1 MEMFDGTQTAIIL
14 AIIFMPMLW
23 ITENAANR
31 YRSERDRYICAL
43 CQISRMEESEAQKF
57 AKKTL
62 DKK

>member
-1 MEMFDGTQTAIIL
+1 MQVLDSTQTAVIL
-14 AIIFMPMLW
+14 AIIFMPILW

-43 CQISRMEESEAQKF
+43 CKISRMEESEAQRF

-62 DKK
+62 GNK